1 MAIGGVITS
10 EGKNTFWHRSYTVS
24 PTVTAPSKIK
34 IGVGTTTP
42 ATGDT
47 SLVTEIPIYGT
58 EAIDSFDATTGWAAG
73 TDSVVAVNVTTKKE
87 GTASLSLAKTGTS
100 GTTGSMSKTTTS
112 LDFTSKDLWGWVY
125 ITDVTDL
132 VASGTAISIR
142 FGSGASDYYQYDI
155 AIGSLANGWNYFKFD
170 SSTASSTT
178 GTPVITA
185 CDYTLIEYNVDLAA
199 DTVAADRINFDDFRL
214 ASSDD
219 YQTTFVTGYPTFD
232 TVNNKVTVRC
242 LINSLQANGWN
253 LTEVG
258 EVNTDSPELLISRD
272 VFTSISKSNTDE
284 LLFIITHEAI

>member
-10 EGKNTFWHRSYTVS
+10 EGKNTFWNRSYTVS
-24 PTVTAPSKIK
+24 PTVTVPSKIK
-34 IGVGTTTP
+34 IGIGTATP
-42 ATGDT
+42 TESDT
-47 SLVTEIPIYGT
+47 ALGTPIPIYGT

-73 TDSVVAVNVTTKKE
+73 TDSVVALNITTKKE
-87 GTASLSLAKTGTS
+87 GTGSLSLAKTGTS

-219 YQTTFVTGYPTFD
+219 YQTAFVTGYPTFD